1 MNAQAITLVGGLAL
15 SQLAR
20 RINMDTPERV
30 WALRVLYL
38 SVHALVFGMY
48 LYIARKVRTAT
59 RRRDAVLCCAL
70 ARIVRAR

>member
-38 SVHALVFGMY
+38 SVHALIFAMY
-48 LYIARKVRTAT
+48 LYIARKVSGPCGSVCTS
-59 RRRDAVLCCAL
+59 RDGQ
-70 ARIVRAR
+70 